1 MIFYKIYI
9 DFKNQIIVPTY
20 YEVDDYKYMET
31 IKKSLVGRT
40 SDNDKAYILLR
51 C

>member
-20 YEVDDYKYMET
+20 YEVVTKN
-31 IKKSLVGRT
+31 IWKQ
-40 SDNDKAYILLR
+40 
-51 C
+51 